1 MSQKRDRDEFNDLN
15 ADENAR
21 RTQVDENEELNDL
34 LSINSNELHQI
45 DLEVRVLNSL
55 L

>member
-1 MSQKRDRDEFNDLN
+1 MSRKRDRDESNDLD

-21 RTQVDENEELNDL
+21 RTQVDDDEELDDL
-34 LSINSNELHQI
+34 LSINPNGLHQI
-45 DLEVRVLNSL
+45 DLGVRVLNSL